1 MFIFGIK
8 VSFGKT
14 LDWIIKTSSKMLVE
28 FMKRNT
34 VMGEAV
40 FSKAHELLTLSALVL
55 ILRFGHA
62 PTQWQC
68 EVEVHKTFGKHVA

>member
-1 MFIFGIK
+1 
-8 VSFGKT
+8 
-14 LDWIIKTSSKMLVE
+14 MLVE